1 MIVGGIYRKYFKN
14 NLFMKIILFFSM
26 IMILTI
32 ITFSYLMYQVMSEA
46 AVERQMDVQK
56 SAIESVSNYVAG
68 KYESV
73 HRMLRDM
80 FRDRELAYN
89 TAYFLEHPYQDYIRY
104 RLDRFFSDTGTGS
117 TTDTVQ
123 YFRNR
128 VEDDHDIMSLM
139 LYSADLQQL
148 YVYNSFKQFK
158 IVPTNASRSYVPEV
172 MYLDEDAKVSLPN
185 VWIRKTIGMPET
197 PMYSVRVPVNNNQS
211 LRNMGQLVVYFDTAR
226 VQESLARYKDNL
238 KGQIL
243 VLSGKGEVLFD
254 SSGKYYGQ
262 KYPYFE
268 QVNSVYD
275 NGTIGNGLIVTK
287 LTQSQGGF
295 TVLSTVPE
303 EELAKTYRGLR
314 NTIVTISA
322 ICIMVA
328 IILPSLFISNFA
340 KRTYGIVRFT
350 RQVRNGDLTV
360 RIKDDRDD
368 ELGLISKSFN
378 SVLDNLNIYINR
390 VYKAEIKQKQ
400 AELKALESRVNPHFL
415 YNTLEVIRMR
425 AVSQGAKDV
434 GEMIYSLSMLF
445 KNYVQ
450 QKRNYTLKDELE
462 ACRLYLELFRIRYKD
477 RLSYEVYCD
486 KELETKAVLK
496 MSLQPIIE
504 NYIIH
509 GLRTDRA
516 DNAVSIF
523 VLPSEG
529 RMIRAEVKDNGRGIP
544 PDRLEEI
551 RLGLHKPD
559 EYAESFGLRSIHE
572 RLKLLY
578 GEACGVEVSSVE
590 GEGTT
595 VVVTFPELEEGDL
608 NV

>member
-46 AVERQMDVQK
+46 AVQRQMDVQK
-56 SAIESVSNYVAG
+56 SAIESVSNYISG

-73 HRMLRDM
+73 QRMLRDVY
-80 FRDRELAYN
+80 RDRELAYN
-89 TAYFLEHPYQDYIRY
+89 TSYFMEHPYQDYVKY
-104 RLDRFFSDTGTGS
+104 RLDRFFNDTGS

-123 YFRNR
+123 YFRNQ
-128 VEDDHDIMSLM
+128 VEDDRDIMSLM
-139 LYSADLQQL
+139 LYSADMQQL
-148 YVYNSFKQFK
+148 YAYNSFKQFK
-158 IVPTNASRSYVPEV
+158 IIPTNASRSYVPDA
-172 MYLDEDAKVSLPN
+172 MYLEEEAGVSLPN
-185 VWIRKTIGMPET
+185 IWIRKTIGMPET
-197 PMYSVRVPVNNNQS
+197 PVYSVRVPVNNNQS
-211 LRNMGQLVVYFDTAR
+211 LRNMGQLVVYFDTNR
-226 VQESLARYKDNL
+226 VQDTLERFRDNL

-243 VLSGKGEVLFD
+243 VISSKGDVLFD
-254 SSGKYYGQ
+254 SSGTYYGR
-262 KYPYFE
+262 KYPHFD

-275 NGTIGNGLIVTK
+275 NGTIGGDLIVTK
-287 LTQSQGGF
+287 LMQNQGSF
-295 TVLSTVPE
+295 TVLSTVPKN
-303 EELAKTYRGLR
+303 ELAKTYRGLR
-314 NTIVTISA
+314 NTILTISA
-322 ICIMVA
+322 ICILVA

-350 RQVRNGDLTV
+350 RKVRNGDLSV
-360 RIKDDRDD
+360 RIEDDRDD

-378 SVLDNLNIYINR
+378 SVLDNLNVYINR

-400 AELKALESRVNPHFL
+400 SELKALESRVNPHFL

-425 AVSQGAKDV
+425 AVSQGANDV

-462 ACRLYLELFRIRYKD
+462 ACRMYLELFRIRYKD
-477 RLSYEVYCD
+477 RLAYEIHYD
-486 KELETKAVLK
+486 KGLDTRPVMK

-516 DNAVSIF
+516 DNIVSIS
-523 VLPSEG
+523 VVSSDGGMLQAKVE
-529 RMIRAEVKDNGRGIP
+529 DNGRGIP

-551 RLGLHKPD
+551 NQGLQKPD
-559 EYAESFGLRSIHE
+559 EYSESFGLRSIHE

-578 GEACGVEVSSVE
+578 GDAYGVEVRSEE
-590 GEGTT
+590 GKGTT
-595 VVVTFPELEEGDL
+595 VVVTFPELEEGDR